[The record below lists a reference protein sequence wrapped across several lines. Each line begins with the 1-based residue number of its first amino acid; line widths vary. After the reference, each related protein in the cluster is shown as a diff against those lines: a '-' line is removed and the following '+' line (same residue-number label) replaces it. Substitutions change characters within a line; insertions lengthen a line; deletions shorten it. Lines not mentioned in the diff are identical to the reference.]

1 MVNLYH
7 SWQRNWLCRYSLEES
22 PDIWRVKPFNDI
34 VMISFFFSL
43 NQSVR
48 IFLVLLYTGCIA
60 ALSLLPPQDFP
71 SVPLFE
77 GADKIVHF
85 FMYFIFSFLLCW
97 ALKIESKFQRW
108 VLVLPIG
115 IGWGIFME
123 YTQLSMHMGRSFSW
137 YDVMANSFGV
147 MVGIVFYRY
156 ALMLRATEKS
166 SKSWLT

>member
-1 MVNLYH
+1 MF
-7 SWQRNWLCRYSLEES
+7 RGKCRYLES
-22 PDIWRVKPFNDI
+22 QALNDI
-34 VMISFFFSL
+34 PMISFFFSL

-60 ALSLLPPQDFP
+60 ALSLLPPQDFA

-108 VLVLPIG
+108 VLVLPVG

-123 YTQLSMHMGRSFSW
+123 YTQLSMHIGRSFSW
-137 YDVMANSFGV
+137 YDILANSLGV
-147 MVGIVFYRY
+147 IGGIVIFKCG
-156 ALMLRATEKS
+156 LMLRTTEKS
-166 SKSWLT
+166 SKS